1 MILAGMNVARFN
13 FSHGEH
19 ADHKRMMDAVKQA
32 RAELGIPVAIMLDTK
47 GPEYRIGRFEH
58 SHITLKAGDSFTFT
72 SDDIVGDEHRVSV
85 SYKNLPNELDVG
97 TQILLSNGLLEF
109 RVTKIDG
116 NNIETEVVIGGE
128 LSDRKSM
135 SFPGKV
141 LHQVFL
147 SERDK
152 DDLLF
157 GIENDVDFVAC
168 SFVSNKENV
177 EDVRCFLHEHGGDD
191 IDIIAKIENRSGV
204 DNIEEII
211 DAGDG
216 IMVARGDM
224 GVEIPFEQLPAIQK
238 MMITTCRFRGKRV
251 ITATEMLESMI
262 HNPRPTRAEIS
273 DVANA
278 VYDGTSAVM
287 LSGETAMGKYPVE
300 AVAAMAKIAEQT
312 ERDID
317 YVERFH
323 TAKFKIK
330 NQIDALSHAA
340 CSLAIDIDAKLIV
353 VCSRSGRTARLV
365 SRFRSPKPIIGMTT
379 DEKVWR
385 KLALSWAVIPAMSE
399 EFQSAD
405 VLFYH
410 AVNVAKASG
419 LVESGDVIVITGGQ
433 VNGKS
438 GNTSLVKFETIK

>member
-1 MILAGMNVARFN
+1 MGL
-13 FSHGEH
+13 
-19 ADHKRMMDAVKQA
+19 
-32 RAELGIPVAIMLDTK
+32 PVAIMLDTK
-47 GPEYRIGRFEH
+47 GPEYRIGRFKDGGIMLAE
-58 SHITLKAGDSFTFT
+58 GDTFIFT
-72 SDDIVGDEHRVSV
+72 SDDILGDEHRVSV
-85 SYKNLPNELDVG
+85 SYKPLPHELEVG
-97 TQILLSNGLLEF
+97 AKILLANGLLEF
-109 RVTKIDG
+109 RVTAISG
-116 NNIETEVVIGGE
+116 NDIETRVVHGGK
-128 LSDRKSM
+128 LTDRKSM
-135 SFPGKV
+135 SFPNRV
-141 LHQVFL
+141 LNQVFL
-147 SERDK
+147 SEQDK
-152 DDLLF
+152 ADILF
-157 GIENDVDFVAC
+157 GIENDVDFIAL
-168 SFVSNKENV
+168 SFVSNKQNI
-177 EDVRCFLHEHGGDD
+177 EDVRDFLHEHGGDE

-211 DAGDG
+211 EAGDG

-287 LSGETAMGKYPVE
+287 LSGETAMGEYPVE
-300 AVAAMAKIAEQT
+300 AVAAMAKIANQT
-312 ERDID
+312 EQDID
-317 YVERFH
+317 YNEIFR
-323 TAKFKIK
+323 TSKFKIK

-353 VCSRSGRTARLV
+353 VCSRSGHTARLV

-410 AVNVAKASG
+410 AVGVAKRSG
-419 LVESGDVIVITGGQ
+419 MVEPGDVIVITGGQ
-433 VNGKS
+433 VNGQS

>member
-58 SHITLKAGDSFTFT
+58 SPITLKAGDSFTFT

-152 DDLLF
+152 EDLLF

-177 EDVRCFLHEHGGDD
+177 EDVRRFLHEHGGDD

-317 YVERFH
+317 YTERFH

-330 NQIDALSHAA
+330 NQIDALSHAS

>member
-47 GPEYRIGRFEH
+47 GPEYRIGRFEQ
-58 SHITLKAGDSFTFT
+58 SPITLKAGDSFTFT

-85 SYKNLPNELDVG
+85 SYKNLPNELEVG

-177 EDVRCFLHEHGGDD
+177 EDVRRFLHEHGGDD